1 MSARLVAAAL
11 ALSLSACGGTVSGS
25 TPHQLL
31 KSFTPGLVVRCRGRC
46 VIYPANV
53 DDAPAPGER
62 AVPDH
67 P

>member
-1 MSARLVAAAL
+1 MRAVLVTVATLAL
-11 ALSLSACGGTVSGS
+11 AGCAIGVVSGS
-25 TPHQLL
+25 SLHSLGH
-31 KSFTPGLVVRCRGRC
+31 SITPGLTLRCAGHC

-53 DDAPAPGER
+53 DNAPAPGER